1 MDETMKAEAKQN
13 KAIRGYILR
22 TLAKGHVNSAL
33 VRTVASALV
42 QEQLIL
48 TPDISK
54 HLDYLVDAGYV
65 EFTNKRV
72 NAYTAFKN
80 DSVIKL
86 TREGVDLLEGTTE
99 DPGVEV

>member
-1 MDETMKAEAKQN
+1 MNEEMVTEAKQN

-22 TLAKGHVNSAL
+22 SLAKGHTNSAL
-33 VRTVASALV
+33 VRTVTNALV
-42 QEQLIL
+42 QEQMIL
-48 TPDISK
+48 TPDIGK
-54 HLDYLVDAGYV
+54 HIDYLVDAGYV

-72 NAYTAFKN
+72 NAYTSFKN
-80 DSVIKL
+80 DAVIKL